1 MMSLEQ
7 YRDDMTTCC
16 RCSCCKTVTLE
27 TLKNAQYLNGCP
39 SIARYGYR
47 AYSGGGRLALGVG
60 LLDGNL
66 DYNSKKLAE
75 ITYNCQVCGL
85 CDTACKYAM
94 DMEVLDPIVEIRS
107 ELVKHGNTNPVLDK
121 MIGSLKKSGPMVVEA
136 TGKRGEWLSSL
147 DVKDYTKASTEV
159 VYHAG
164 CRTCYDKSLWPVA
177 QKAVKMMK
185 KAGIDVGVAFEE
197 HCCGG
202 RAYQMGYQEEALAQ
216 AKRNMEVLK
225 KAGVKTLVTG
235 CAECYW
241 AFGILYDKLGVKGDL
256 EVMHTSQYF
265 AKLIKAGK
273 IKPRKAVE
281 MTVTYHDPCHLG
293 RQGEPYI
300 KWEGKRKAGQII
312 LFEPEKTFRRG
323 YNGIYDAPREVLK
336 SVPGLKLIEM
346 DRHMENAWCCGAG
359 GGVKETNPEYAAW
372 TATERINEAVSTTA
386 SAIVSGCPGCENLF
400 STTIKKN
407 GEKMKVYDLVEILA
421 ESVL

>member
-1 MMSLEQ
+1 MALEQ
-7 YRDDMTTCC
+7 FREDMTTCN

-27 TLKNAQYLNGCP
+27 TLKNTQYVNGCP

-60 LLDGNL
+60 LIEGQL
-66 DYNSKKLAE
+66 DYNSKKLNE

-85 CDTACKYAM
+85 CDISCKYAM

-121 MIGSLKKSGPMVVEA
+121 LVGSLKKNGPMVVEA
-136 TGKRGEWLSSL
+136 SAKQGDWLKGL
-147 DVKDYTKASTEV
+147 DVKDYTKEKTDV

-177 QKAVKMMK
+177 QKAIKLMK
-185 KAGIDVGVAFEE
+185 KAGVNVGVAFEE

-202 RAYQMGYQEEALAQ
+202 RAYQMGYQDEAIKQ
-216 AKRNMEVLK
+216 AKQNMEVLK

-235 CAECYW
+235 CAECYF
-241 AFGILYDKLGVKGDL
+241 AFGILYDKFGVKGDL
-256 EVMHTSQYF
+256 EVLHTSQYF
-265 AKLIKAGK
+265 AKMIKEGK
-273 IKPRKAVE
+273 IKPRKAVD

-300 KWEGKRKAGQII
+300 KWAGKRKPGQII
-312 LFEPEKTFRRG
+312 IFEPEKTFRRG
-323 YNGIYDAPREVLK
+323 YNGVYDAPREVLK
-336 SVPGLKLIEM
+336 SIPGLKLVEM

-372 TATERINEAVSTTA
+372 TATERINEAKITCA
-386 SAIVSGCPGCENLF
+386 SAVVSGCPGCENLL
-400 STTIKKN
+400 SNTIKKN
-407 GEKMKVYDLVEILA
+407 GETMKVYDLVEILA